1 MFLPSFTEFF
11 FEDVE
16 VTKQRTVAYRPR
28 QVKKVR
34 EKKKDGDIEDWQSN
48 LEGWKSSR
56 RKKQEDVIERVTE
69 VKRMEQ
75 EEAIKAS
82 EAAAKRLIGIRCV
95 AAPRP
100 LRGPLWTPCGP
111 LRGPLAPL
119 LNHTQALIIFLR
131 VH

>member
-1 MFLPSFTEFF
+1 M
-11 FEDVE
+11 
-16 VTKQRTVAYRPR
+16 
-28 QVKKVR
+28 
-34 EKKKDGDIEDWQSN
+34 N
-48 LEGWKSSR
+48 LRGWKSSR

-100 LRGPLWTPCGP
+100 LRGPPVDPPVDP
-111 LRGPLAPL
+111 LGVHWPPSS
-119 LNHTQALIIFLR
+119 IIPR
-131 VH
+131 P